1 MLSQFVFFT
10 CLSLFLMFADTRF
23 EIAKTLRSSIA
34 TVLAPVN
41 RVLSMPG
48 SFVNNA
54 AIYFES
60 QAALKESEQ
69 ALKQKLLLQS
79 QRASQVEVLGSEN
92 AHLRKLLKLQSNL
105 ATPSQAAQV
114 LYAVSDPYARK
125 VVIDKGSNSNIAL
138 GSPVMD
144 AEGIIGQVVRVYPL
158 YSEVALLID
167 NEQATPVLNVR
178 TGIRSVMY
186 GRPGANTD
194 TLELR
199 FVSGTA
205 DVQVGD
211 ELPPVTWMASTP
223 QGWPLPKL
231 TKWSGAPIRR
241 LQKSP
246 AKPKPIWG
254 MSSMSWCCS
263 PRPVLF
269 PTSCTMQAKVRT
281 VKKGLKNDHATW
293 SRAVAVASQWLVF
306 VG

>member
-1 MLSQFVFFT
+1 MPLGTLDRTPPSLFKQGPSLLSQFVFFT

-23 EIAKTLRSSIA
+23 EIAKTLRASIA

-48 SFVNNA
+48 SLVNNA

-60 QAALKESEQ
+60 QATLKESEQ

-158 YSEVALLID
+158 SSEVALLID

-205 DVQVGD
+205 DVQAGD
-211 ELPPVTWMASTP
+211 ELTT
-223 QGWPLPKL
+223 
-231 TKWSGAPIRR
+231 SGMDGVYPAGLAVAKIDKVERR
-241 LQKSP
+241 TDSAF
-246 AKPKPIWG
+246 AKIT
-254 MSSMSWCCS
+254 C
-263 PRPVLF
+263 
-269 PTSCTMQAKVRT
+269 QAKANLGNVKHVMVLQPT
-281 VKKGLKNDHATW
+281 TSIIPNIMHDASQGADGKKGTKK
-293 SRAVAVASQWLVF
+293 
-306 VG
+306 

>member
-1 MLSQFVFFT
+1 MPLGTLDRTPPSLFKQGPSLLSQFVFFT

-23 EIAKTLRSSIA
+23 EIAKTLRASIA

-158 YSEVALLID
+158 
-167 NEQATPVLNVR
+167 
-178 TGIRSVMY
+178 
-186 GRPGANTD
+186 
-194 TLELR
+194 
-199 FVSGTA
+199 
-205 DVQVGD
+205 
-211 ELPPVTWMASTP
+211 
-223 QGWPLPKL
+223 
-231 TKWSGAPIRR
+231 
-241 LQKSP
+241 
-246 AKPKPIWG
+246 
-254 MSSMSWCCS
+254 
-263 PRPVLF
+263 
-269 PTSCTMQAKVRT
+269 
-281 VKKGLKNDHATW
+281 
-293 SRAVAVASQWLVF
+293 
-306 VG
+306 

>member
-60 QAALKESEQ
+60 QATLKESEQ

-114 LYAVSDPYARK
+114 LYAVSDPYSRK

-158 YSEVALLID
+158 SSEVALLID

-205 DVQVGD
+205 DVQAGD
-211 ELPPVTWMASTP
+211 ELTT
-223 QGWPLPKL
+223 
-231 TKWSGAPIRR
+231 SGMDGVYPAGLAVAKIDKVERR
-241 LQKSP
+241 TDSAF
-246 AKPKPIWG
+246 AKIT
-254 MSSMSWCCS
+254 C
-263 PRPVLF
+263 
-269 PTSCTMQAKVRT
+269 QAKANLGNVKHVMVLQPT
-281 VKKGLKNDHATW
+281 TSIIPNIMHDASQGADGKKGTKK
-293 SRAVAVASQWLVF
+293 
-306 VG
+306 